1 MVVDS
6 PPEETVALANTWRL
20 SSVERASMTEQVLRE
35 LREAIVEGRI
45 PQGEA
50 LREVSLAETLG
61 TGRSAVR
68 EAVRQLIQEGLV
80 DYEPHRGACV
90 RVMSLADRLDV
101 YVAREAIET
110 GAARRILD
118 APPSD
123 LSDLRAALE
132 ELTALT
138 ATAAEGEDRVTEPVI
153 DADIRFHQELV
164 ALAGSPRLVRAFET
178 LAAETRMLLRHHP
191 TSPLATYASDH
202 VRLLEA
208 FERRDPATPDL
219 VADHLRLSKD
229 LIASELAHAE
239 GEAPAMNT
247 TQPRPDRTEARRVG

>member
-1 MVVDS
+1 MS
-6 PPEETVALANTWRL
+6 AASHNWRL
-20 SSVERASMTEQVLRE
+20 GTIDRASTTEQVLHE
-35 LREAIVEGRI
+35 LREAIIDGRI
-45 PQGEA
+45 AQGDA
-50 LREVSLAETLG
+50 LREVSLARAFG

-68 EAVRQLIQEGLV
+68 EAVRQLVQEGLV

-132 ELTALT
+132 EL
-138 ATAAEGEDRVTEPVI
+138 AEIADGEDRVTDPVI
-153 DADIRFHQELV
+153 DADLRFHEQLV

-191 TSPLATYASDH
+191 TYPLSTYVSDH

-239 GEAPAMNT
+239 GEAPAMKP
-247 TQPRPDRTEARRVG
+247 TQ